1 MAAKVLEAILKANPV
16 VVFSRNPCPYCV
28 NVKKLFDTLG
38 VKYTEFGFGGNGK
51 WCAWRL
57 MGGMMM
63 V

>member
-51 WCAWRL
+51 
-57 MGGMMM
+57 
-63 V
+63 